1 MTEELNLTG
10 RNVGEKKLTRRLKKK
25 KKRRRN
31 FNLVRGLF
39 GSDLKKRKQI

>member
-25 KKRRRN
+25 KKKEEI
-31 FNLVRGLF
+31 LIWLEDYLAVT
-39 GSDLKKRKQI
+39 